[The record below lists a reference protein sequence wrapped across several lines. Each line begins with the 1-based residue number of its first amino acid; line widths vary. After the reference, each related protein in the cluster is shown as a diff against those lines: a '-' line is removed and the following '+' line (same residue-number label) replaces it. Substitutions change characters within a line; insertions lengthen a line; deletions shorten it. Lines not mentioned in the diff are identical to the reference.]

1 MYLGTDF
8 SECLQSTCAKV
19 LFADVRK
26 RILNSAFIYKMH
38 QGSDFREFWAG
49 YRQHD
54 DRDWGGRDSYRER
67 DRDRGGVRERDRDD
81 DYRCVCVCVY
91 VCMLEVHIHW
101 IDLWALGSC
110 VQRTQAHTHARA
122 RTHARTHTRI
132 YVSLLGNRRR
142 REYDDRGGGGYQKSP
157 PVEPNRTLVIR
168 GLSLSH
174 THTHSLSLSLSR
186 ARAHA
191 KRRETVYRHGFAIRK
206 CMYVNVCM

>member
-81 DYRCVCVCVY
+81 DYRCVCVCVCMC
-91 VCMLEVHIHW
+91 VCLRYTYI
-101 IDLWALGSC
+101 GSTC
-110 VQRTQAHTHARA
+110 GPLVRVYSARKHTRTRA
-122 RTHARTHTRI
+122 RTHTHAHTHV
-132 YVSLLGNRRR
+132 YMSLYLGT
-142 REYDDRGGGGYQKSP
+142 GGGGNMTTEGGADIK
-157 PVEPNRTLVIR
+157 NRR
-168 GLSLSH
+168 Q
-174 THTHSLSLSLSR
+174 
-186 ARAHA
+186 
-191 KRRETVYRHGFAIRK
+191 
-206 CMYVNVCM
+206 